1 MVGGGGGISL
11 WWLVLPMAV
20 LLEVLEGSEGMGV
33 PSLVL
38 TMVVSGLWNGMEW
51 NSSINTSTIQVSWV
65 VCRGWFEKVS
75 FSNGSW
81 KERESSS
88 QTSPAWYLVV
98 QKWKS
103 HVKKREATQLYHMG
117 KFQS

>member
-51 NSSINTSTIQVSWV
+51 NGIVVSI
-65 VCRGWFEKVS
+65 R
-75 FSNGSW
+75 
-81 KERESSS
+81 
-88 QTSPAWYLVV
+88 V
-98 QKWKS
+98 QYK
-103 HVKKREATQLYHMG
+103 
-117 KFQS
+117 